1 MYLIVTLYTVFLH
14 IAYTRG
20 KTLVI
25 LIKLYCATY
34 YLLTSLSTDVS
45 ESLYSILCKVDA
57 QYANSLCM
65 LYGVILTIWRALFT
79 FFVALLTFY
88 QKDVKIICS

>member
-1 MYLIVTLYTVFLH
+1 MYTVFLH

-20 KTLVI
+20 KIHNNATLAI
-25 LIKLYCATY
+25 LIKLYCAAY

-45 ESLYSILCKVDA
+45 EISLLSIPAHYS
-57 QYANSLCM
+57 NSLCM

-88 QKDVKIICS
+88 QKKMSKLYVHKNI